1 MNSLLGIRMK
11 IIFLIFLFLMVNCA
25 FKITQPEVFSE
36 SKPEPM
42 LFRFYST
49 DLVLVKIICDSMKE
63 SNFGVCLLD
72 SDLELNESKEKV
84 KHIYLETQIKNVSS
98 DYFTNVGKSLLT
110 LTLGVFLTNSAKV
123 DFIFYIEKNQ
133 QTLLDNTSISSEGKT
148 GYWGVLPLYTGFIAT
163 NVGTLLNS
171 YRKPDHLQRYCLY
184 ENPGEIR
191 QVLETK
197 KEEYCKDY
205 ELFLKDSF
213 YKVQTK
219 FFHIIKDSESV
230 E

>member
-1 MNSLLGIRMK
+1 MI
-11 IIFLIFLFLMVNCA
+11 NCA
-25 FKITQPEVFSE
+25 FKITQPDVFSE

-42 LFRFYST
+42 LVRFYST

-63 SNFGVCLLD
+63 SNFGICLLD
-72 SDLELNESKEKV
+72 SDSELNESKERV
-84 KHIYLETQIKNVSS
+84 KHIYLETQIRDASS
-98 DYFTNVGKSLLT
+98 DYFANAGKSLLT

-123 DFIFYIEKNQ
+123 DFIFYIEKNK
-133 QTLLDNTSISSEGKT
+133 QTLLENTSLSSNGKT
-148 GYWGVLPLYTGFIAT
+148 GYWGVLPIYTGFIAT
-163 NVGTLLNS
+163 NVGTFLNS
-171 YRKPDHLQRYCLY
+171 YRNPDHLQRYCLY

-213 YKVQTK
+213 YKVQAK
-219 FFHIIKDSESV
+219 FFRIIQDVESV